1 MVVRD
6 GSRSYRFGAA
16 CVLLAVVVFSVLYV
30 IAASQDPDYEFL
42 ENYLSDLGV
51 GPAGWAF
58 NSALMLSGAL
68 ILIFAYAGLRPLL
81 GVIFVS
87 KAGSTMLA
95 AAGVF
100 LVNVGIFTE
109 DYGDI
114 HLAFSLAFF
123 LTLLA
128 ALGFL
133 AYALHVTKA
142 LGLTGTAASVSAF
155 VFGLLLLVMGI
166 GPLAETLAVL
176 TALGWGSVVGIL
188 MLLRAGGMRIP

>member
-1 MVVRD
+1 
-6 GSRSYRFGAA
+6 
-16 CVLLAVVVFSVLYV
+16 
-30 IAASQDPDYEFL
+30 
-42 ENYLSDLGV
+42 
-51 GPAGWAF
+51 
-58 NSALMLSGAL
+58 
-68 ILIFAYAGLRPLL
+68 
-81 GVIFVS
+81 
-87 KAGSTMLA
+87 MLA

-142 LGLTGTAASVSAF
+142 LGLTGTAVSVSAF

-176 TALGWGSVVGIL
+176 TVLGWGSVVGVL
-188 MLLRAGGMRIP
+188 MLLRAGGMLIP